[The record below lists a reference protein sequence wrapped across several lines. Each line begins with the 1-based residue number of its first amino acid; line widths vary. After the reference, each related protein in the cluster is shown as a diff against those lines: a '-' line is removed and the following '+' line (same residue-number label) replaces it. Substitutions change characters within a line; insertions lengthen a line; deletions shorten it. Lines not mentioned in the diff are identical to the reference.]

1 MQSTRQRN
9 TAAETLVRSLLHRM
23 GLRYRI
29 HICPIKQLHRKADIV
44 FPRLKIA
51 VYIDGCFWHGCPIHA
66 TWPKANAEF
75 WRNKIESNQRRDLD
89 TNERLREAGW
99 TVIRA
104 WEHEE
109 AEEAALRIAEAVQMQ
124 RALRISGRPIR

>member
-1 MQSTRQRN
+1 
-9 TAAETLVRSLLHRM
+9 M